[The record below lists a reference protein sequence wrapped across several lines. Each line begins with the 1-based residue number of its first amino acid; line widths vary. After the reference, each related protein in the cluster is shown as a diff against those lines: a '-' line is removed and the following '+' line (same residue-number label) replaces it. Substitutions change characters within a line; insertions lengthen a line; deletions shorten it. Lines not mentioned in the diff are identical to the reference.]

1 MQAPWKFQGKFD
13 AILITQLN
21 AMFLEISE
29 TFKSKILEHLSKH
42 VCLVILVHQATSKH
56 RHQIMIGKT
65 SSVSVAL
72 LASSQ
77 KCLRANENRASR
89 KLQGITATDVHFNVR
104 LPGACF

>member
-13 AILITQLN
+13 VILITQLN

-29 TFKSKILEHLSKH
+29 TLRVKYSNICQNT
-42 VCLVILVHQATSKH
+42 CLVISVHQATSKH
-56 RHQIMIGKT
+56 KHQIIIGKT
-65 SSVSVAL
+65 FGISVAL

-89 KLQGITATDVHFNVR
+89 KFQGITATEVHFNVQLFIAR
-104 LPGACF
+104 F